1 MRHSGFRK
9 LFSPPVSTLR
19 VMSLSSVTLSVI
31 FPCQTAVHIMEH
43 WLHSSP
49 LIALSLPLRHNKD
62 IALVNLANVLH
73 RAHFSAD
80 AAVVVHAALDDSDFF
95 TSYYTLGNIYAVNTF
110 LLVFMS
116 QTSCC
121 SAPNKKYLFPFL
133 IWSKQGKGDG
143 NVS

>member
-95 TSYYTLGNIYAVNTF
+95 TSYYTLGNMYAMLREYNPS
-110 LLVFMS
+110 LLCYDHALQAKPGFEQAIKKRHAICPV
-116 QTSCC
+116 
-121 SAPNKKYLFPFL
+121 SAKT
-133 IWSKQGKGDG
+133 
-143 NVS
+143 